1 MNQEELVEDLALLL
15 GVSIQEADDMYN
27 KFKLAVES
35 FNSGKTNYELLVDSI
50 SMVTQNDDPVCEQPL
65 WVKKQQNKT
74 FKRGKQ

>member
-1 MNQEELVEDLALLL
+1 MNQAELVKELALSL
-15 GVSIQEADDMYN
+15 GVSTQEANDMIN
-27 KFKLAVES
+27 KFKLAIES
-35 FNSGKTNYELLVDSI
+35 FNSGKTDYELLVDSI